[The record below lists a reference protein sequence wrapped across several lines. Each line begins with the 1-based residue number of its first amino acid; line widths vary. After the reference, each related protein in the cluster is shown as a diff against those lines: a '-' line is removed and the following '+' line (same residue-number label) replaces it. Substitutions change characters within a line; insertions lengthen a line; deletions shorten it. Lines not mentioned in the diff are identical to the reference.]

1 MDKNKTATLFA
12 LSLMFAMAVSLVA
25 LPAVNAHTPAWEIS
39 THAYISVA
47 PNPVGV
53 GQQVLIVVWLDQ
65 VIVGVGLTN
74 NIRFHDYKLTI
85 TKPDETTEIIEWPIV
100 SDPTSSAY
108 TPYTPDQ
115 AGTYTLKFEFPEQ
128 EYTWTDPIQPI
139 FGPPQPNMYTNDTY
153 LASSATT
160 TLIVQEEQIEKL
172 PEVPLPKEYWTRP
185 IEGENFLW
193 DSISSNW
200 LGGAANSASTDVW
213 QKDGSAPRSSHI
225 MWSKL
230 LELGGLT
237 GGMTDPGATYYAGF
251 SYETRFNDP
260 LIISGILYYQKS
272 LNHAGSGGGYAA
284 VDLRTGEE
292 IWSSDYLGGAVA
304 ALGGP
309 PISIGGGVAAPTKAQ
324 LYNLD
329 NPDQHGVV
337 SGILWQIVGSTWNA
351 YDAFTG
357 KWIFNLTG
365 VPSGTEA
372 YTDKGEIVRYVFN
385 YNSTA
390 RSGWLAL
397 WNNTAAL
404 LTSAD
409 VFGIP
414 GWRPLGQ
421 TIDASTSD
429 AYSWNVTITADLS
442 GSQAPT
448 IVGVIPGDLILGRSS
463 NVALTSLPR
472 GTPNPWIMWA
482 ISDKPESRGQL
493 LWIKNYPAP
502 AGNITRMLAWQP
514 IDPVTHAF
522 TMTDFETGLRLGY
535 SLDDGTLLWGP
546 LGEFRAFQYYS
557 SRKGFPAY
565 GNLYV
570 SGYGGEIL
578 CFSMKNGTLMWKY
591 NNTNSGIETPW
602 GLYPIQAAA
611 VADGVIYAIGG
622 EHSPNKPLYKGY
634 RVYAVDAFTGE
645 ELWTLLGWS
654 ASGLGTSMPPVAIAD
669 GFLVYLNA
677 YDGKIYCVGKGP
689 SATTVTASPKVSVHG
704 SNVLVEGTVID
715 TAAGT
720 KQNEQAA
727 RFPDGVPAVSDESMT
742 DWMEYVYMQK
752 PRPANA
758 TGVEVVLTVLDPN
771 NNYYEVGRT
780 TSDSDGFFKLSFTPE
795 VPGEYTII
803 ASFEGSG
810 AYYGSHAK
818 TAVNVEEAP
827 AATPEPTPTPAPM
840 TDTYVLGIGS
850 AILIAVIIGFAL
862 LLLRKR

>member
-1 MDKNKTATLFA
+1 
-12 LSLMFAMAVSLVA
+12 
-25 LPAVNAHTPAWEIS
+25 
-39 THAYISVA
+39 
-47 PNPVGV
+47 
-53 GQQVLIVVWLDQ
+53 
-65 VIVGVGLTN
+65 
-74 NIRFHDYKLTI
+74 
-85 TKPDETTEIIEWPIV
+85 
-100 SDPTSSAY
+100 
-108 TPYTPDQ
+108 
-115 AGTYTLKFEFPEQ
+115 
-128 EYTWTDPIQPI
+128 
-139 FGPPQPNMYTNDTY
+139 
-153 LASSATT
+153 
-160 TLIVQEEQIEKL
+160 
-172 PEVPLPKEYWTRP
+172 
-185 IEGENFLW
+185 
-193 DSISSNW
+193 
-200 LGGAANSASTDVW
+200 
-213 QKDGSAPRSSHI
+213 

-591 NNTNSGIETPW
+591 NNTTSGIETPW